1 MTMKRNLLLIAAAGA
16 GKTTYVV
23 REALKSSE
31 KVLIT
36 TFTTENEAEI
46 KKKII
51 KEKGFIP
58 ENIVIQTWFSFLLE
72 HGVRPYQGCVDERMF
87 DYEVKGLLLV
97 TSKSGVKYTFRG
109 KSVSYSEDEEFF
121 KHYFTREHKI
131 YSDKIAKFVCRACE
145 RSKNAVVQRLEKIY
159 STIYIDEVQDLAGYD
174 LDLVKILMTSTSNI
188 ILVGDPRQVTYYTHW
203 ETKNSNFRNGKIEL
217 FLKQCPKKL
226 KIEVDKE
233 ILNKSHRNNKA
244 ICDFSSLLY
253 QGEFSNTEPCSC
265 VECHP
270 AEIEHQGIFLV
281 KENDIR
287 AYIEKYEAIQ
297 LIWDRKNKIYLK
309 NNAFYNIGISKG
321 KSFNRVLIYPTK
333 DMVTWLS
340 NAETMLKDETR
351 AKLYVAITRA
361 RYSVAF
367 VVNEKDIQNITNIPV
382 WEYKGA

>member
-1 MTMKRNLLLIAAAGA
+1 MLIAAAGA

>member
-1 MTMKRNLLLIAAAGA
+1 MKRNLLLIAAAGA
-16 GKTTYVV
+16 GKTTYIV
-23 REALKSSE
+23 REALKSEE

-51 KEKGFIP
+51 KEKGFIS
-58 ENIVIQTWFSFLLE
+58 ENIVVQTWFSFLLE
-72 HGVRPYQGCVDERMF
+72 HGVRPYQGCVDDRMF

-97 TSKSGVKYTFRG
+97 TKKSGIKYTFQG
-109 KSVSYSEDEEFF
+109 KSVPYSEDEEFF
-121 KHYFTREHKI
+121 EHYFTREHKI

-145 RSKNAVVQRLEKIY
+145 RSNDAVIQRLEKIY

-174 LDLVKILMTSTSNI
+174 LDLVRILMASSSNI

-203 ETKNSNFRNGKIEL
+203 ETKNSNYRNGKIEL

-226 KIEVDKE
+226 NIEIDKE
-233 ILNKSHRNNKA
+233 TLNKSHRNNKA

-253 QGEFSNTEPCSC
+253 QGEFPNTEPCSC
-265 VECHP
+265 SECHP
-270 AEIEHQGIFLV
+270 VDMEHQGIFLV

-287 AYIEKYEAIQ
+287 VYIEKYKAVQ

-340 NAETMLKDETR
+340 NAGTTLKDETR

-367 VVNEKDIQNITNIPV
+367 VLSEKDVQNITNLPV

>member
-1 MTMKRNLLLIAAAGA
+1 MKRNLLLIAAAGA

-23 REALKSSE
+23 REALKSRD

-58 ENIVIQTWFSFLLE
+58 ENIVVQTWFSFLLE

-109 KSVSYSEDEEFF
+109 KSVPFSENEEFF
-121 KHYFTREHKI
+121 KHYFTKDHKI

-145 RSKNAVVQRLEKIY
+145 RSKGAVTQRLEKIY

-174 LDLVKILMTSTSNI
+174 LDLVKILMTSSSNI

-203 ETKNSNFRNGKIEL
+203 ETKNSNYRNGKIEL

-226 KIEVDKE
+226 NIEIDKE
-233 ILNKSHRNNKA
+233 TLNKSHRNNKA

-253 QGEFSNTEPCSC
+253 QGEFPNTEPCSC
-265 VECHP
+265 SECHP
-270 AEIEHQGIFLV
+270 VDMEHQGIFLV

-287 AYIEKYEAIQ
+287 VYIEKYKAVQ

-340 NAETMLKDETR
+340 NAGTTLKDETR

-367 VVNEKDIQNITNIPV
+367 VLSEKDVQNITNLPV

>member
-58 ENIVIQTWFSFLLE
+58 ENIVVQTWFSFLLE

-159 STIYIDEVQDLAGYD
+159 STIFIDEVQDLAGYD

-203 ETKNSNFRNGKIEL
+203 ETKNSNYRNGKIECYL
-217 FLKQCPKKL
+217 NEQCPKKL
-226 KIEVDKE
+226 NVKIDKE
-233 ILNKSHRNNKA
+233 TLNKSHRNNQL

-253 QGEFSNTEPCSC
+253 QNEYPKSEPCSC

-270 AEIEHQGIFLV
+270 INIEHQGIFLV
-281 KENDIR
+281 KESDIR
-287 AYIEKYEAIQ
+287 AYIEKYEAVQ

-321 KSFNRVLIYPTK
+321 KSFNRILIYPTK

-340 NAETMLKDETR
+340 NADTMLKDETR

-367 VVNEKDIQNITNIPV
+367 VVSDKDVQNITNIPV
-382 WEYKGA
+382 WEC

>member
-1 MTMKRNLLLIAAAGA
+1 MKRNLLLIAAAGA
-16 GKTTYVV
+16 GKTTYIV
-23 REALKSSE
+23 REALKSEE

-58 ENIVIQTWFSFLLE
+58 ENIVVQTWFSFLLE
-72 HGVRPYQGCVDERMF
+72 HGVRPYQGCVDDRMF

-97 TSKSGVKYTFRG
+97 TKKSGIKYTFQG
-109 KSVSYSEDEEFF
+109 KSVPYSEDEEFF
-121 KHYFTREHKI
+121 EHYFTREHKI

-145 RSKNAVVQRLEKIY
+145 RSNDAVIQRLEKIY

-174 LDLVKILMTSTSNI
+174 LDLVRILMASSSNI

-203 ETKNSNFRNGKIEL
+203 ETKNSSFRNGKIEL
-217 FLKQCPKKL
+217 FLNQCPKKL
-226 KIEVDKE
+226 KIEIDKE

-253 QGEFSNTEPCSC
+253 QGEFPKTEPCSC
-265 VECHP
+265 SECHP
-270 AEIEHQGIFLV
+270 VDIEHQGIFLV
-281 KENDIR
+281 KEDDIS
-287 AYIEKYEAIQ
+287 AYLEKYDAIQ
-297 LIWDRKNKIYLK
+297 LIWNRKNKMFLK
-309 NNAFYNIGISKG
+309 DKSFYNMGISKG
-321 KSFNRVLIYPTK
+321 KSFDRVLIYPTK
-333 DMVTWLS
+333 DMITWLANTS
-340 NAETMLKDETR
+340 TRLKDETR

-367 VVNEKDIQNITNIPV
+367 VVNQEEIRNITTIPV
-382 WEYKGA
+382 WDA